1 MTEGNA
7 ITVAR
12 EHNTTTA
19 AVHDLDFAADA
30 QPQRQQ
36 TPTQILAAIDA
47 DQTQALTHRWI
58 GKRHDTGLGHWEVAM
73 VEGSLRS
80 N

>member
-1 MTEGNA
+1 MTEGNT
-7 ITVAR
+7 IPVAR
-12 EHNTTTA
+12 EHDATTA

-36 TPTQILAAIDA
+36 TPTQIFPAIDA
-47 DQTQALTHRWI
+47 DQAQALTHYRI
-58 GKRHDTGLGHWEVAM
+58 GKRHDTRLGHWEIAITR
-73 VEGSLRS
+73 GSLRS